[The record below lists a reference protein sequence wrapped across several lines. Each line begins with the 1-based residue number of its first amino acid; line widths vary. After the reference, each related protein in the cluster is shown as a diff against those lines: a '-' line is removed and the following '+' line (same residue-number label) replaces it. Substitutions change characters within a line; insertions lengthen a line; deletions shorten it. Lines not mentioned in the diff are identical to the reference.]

1 MERMGAGK
9 MRDFDPNKLFV
20 QYRSGMCPATPVV
33 PRRYTLTHS
42 DATGDLFLTVGA
54 LYAWDRINVMRD
66 EVLSEWRREGA
77 CVRNVSCVY
86 LDNGEIGEEAAA
98 RRNEVFR
105 RELPLALAAI
115 RYGDRFLFDRCP
127 RLDAAPIIVRFQSAY
142 PRYARQ
148 EYWGTFND
156 YMTDDIG
163 GGRMPERLNR
173 SQ

>member
-1 MERMGAGK
+1 MEWMGAGK
-9 MRDFDPNKLFV
+9 MREFDPDKVFV
-20 QYRSGMCPATPVV
+20 QYRSGICPATPVV

-42 DATGDLFLTVGA
+42 DATGDLFLTIGA
-54 LYAWDRINVMRD
+54 FYARDRINAMRD
-66 EVLSEWRREGA
+66 EVLSEWKPAGA

-105 RELPLALAAI
+105 RELPLALTAI

-127 RLDAAPIIVRFQSAY
+127 RLDAAPIIVRFESAY
-142 PRYARQ
+142 PRYAGQ

-156 YMTDDIG
+156 YRTDDIG
-163 GGRMPERLNR
+163 EVVCR
-173 SQ
+173 SD